1 VNDLCTARHTL
12 KLKLTDV
19 SALTGI
25 NIALLSQIE
34 RGLRAPTPRQ
44 RALLVNLFGK
54 HIQFMEGG
62 NRIMSVPKMPQI
74 KWNPNGTPDFS
85 HLDGDDGS
93 VRDQLE
99 TLIVEENG
107 EGASLKQ
114 VTTDHCYFEL
124 QDEDGGTVVYR
135 QGYLVTNGE
144 ASLHRDAVEAGEE
157 FETLSHRR
165 IPKMGVP
172 PMPTQDSK
180 GDS

>member
-1 VNDLCTARHTL
+1 M
-12 KLKLTDV
+12 
-19 SALTGI
+19 TGI
-25 NIALLSQIE
+25 NISILSQVE

-44 RALLVNLFGK
+44 RGLLVNLFGK
-54 HIQFMEGG
+54 HIEFLLGG
-62 NRIMSVPKMPQI
+62 KRIMSVPRMPQI

-99 TLIVEENG
+99 TLIVEENA

-144 ASLHRDAVEAGEE
+144 ASLHGDAVEAGEE
-157 FETLSHRR
+157 FETLSRRR
-165 IPKMGVP
+165 IPKAGVP
-172 PMPTQDSK
+172 ETPTGHYK
-180 GDS
+180 GEGVHRRFVVAEDEED